1 VKLAEIQIERCGIWR
16 DLTLSLNP
24 RGLNVLYGPN
34 EAGKSTLLRFVQGVL
49 YGFSTR
55 IEGSPRDR
63 APSGP
68 TEGSLL
74 LEGESGPRRVRRSA
88 AAGTRGVAT
97 LIGEGQAAPAS
108 EMLAD
113 ALQGIDEQAF
123 RALFAIDLRQ
133 LQELGVL
140 TGDEAA
146 ARLYDVSLGPD
157 GRRLLEASRLADLGR
172 KRFID
177 PLQQDG
183 ELVRLFEQ
191 HDQLEAQLHEVDR
204 RRQHY
209 DARCAER
216 DRLEKDLADLERRHA
231 GIREQLRGH
240 LYLERAWGPWQ
251 QLRTGRQELDELPV
265 VVDFPER
272 GLERLERL
280 ETDIASAAEARDR
293 SLSAVKR
300 CRRLLEDSA
309 INNPLFS
316 QAGIAQGFVEQ
327 RGWIAQL
334 EERRESAKG
343 ECQAAET
350 IAAAALARLGPDWT
364 AEGLLALDPSPA
376 GWQKLSG
383 TAHSQLQATARRQVL
398 RRKCRRLSA
407 RFRELRDSLT
417 ECLHDLGDQSVDAA
431 LAEARE
437 KLRQMNHLARLQVR
451 EAELNER
458 QFSLVEHRERIAP
471 QLTLPRWVHVV
482 LGVFSF
488 MGIILGGW
496 GLIAGIVTSGIA
508 GAIYAMLGIT
518 CGGLAWG
525 LKAQYEGDARRRIDE
540 ADSQLASALTE
551 LRDVRGSIA
560 GLTGESPAR
569 ADSAPAPVDGGD
581 LVRRAAERVAELVD
595 LAQHQRNLRSLRRR
609 LDETRQKRDGAC
621 RELETVR
628 QTWHD
633 LLSQLQLPE
642 TLPPGRVLEIWQ
654 LLLEA
659 RAAQARLAQARES
672 YATVDHLWNSCRDRI
687 AEFGRRL
694 SAWEADYDRPLVV
707 LETWAGELAALNRA
721 RKERRALKVEIR
733 AHRREASAHQAR
745 VNELKLER
753 DALLVQGGA
762 AARDEFELR
771 AGYAARRTYLEDQSA
786 DSQADLDAIG
796 GEYSDLAIV
805 EDDLLSY
812 DAQSNS
818 ECIET
823 LKLENAD
830 LERDLLL
837 GREKL
842 AGVAHQIREMEDDRR
857 ATGLRF
863 ELEQVRQQLRQAARD
878 WAVVELAAQ
887 AGDDLR
893 HEFERRH
900 QPAALLS
907 ASRYFSRLTQGRYP
921 SVWSPLGEARLMV
934 DDDEGNSL
942 PVSTL
947 SRGTR
952 EQLFLAARLAAVE
965 ELSRKGVSLPM
976 ILDDVF
982 VNFDERRAEAAAEVL
997 CEFTQAGHQV
1007 LLLTCHIHLA
1017 RTLQSKGIEPIWL
1030 PEHRTDHLDRDAQR
1044 RAG

>member
-1 VKLAEIQIERCGIWR
+1 MKLAEIQIERCGIWR
-16 DLTLSLNP
+16 DLTLPLNP
-24 RGLNVLYGPN
+24 RGLNVVYGPN

-49 YGFSTR
+49 YGYSSAG
-55 IEGSPRDR
+55 EGAAQDR
-63 APSGP
+63 GRSGP

-74 LEGESGPRRVRRSA
+74 LEGESGARRVRRSA

-97 LIGEGQAAPAS
+97 LIGEGQALPAS

-123 RALFAIDLRQ
+123 RSLFAIDLRQ

-157 GRRLLEASRLADLGR
+157 GRRLLEALRQADLGR
-172 KRFID
+172 QRFVD

-191 HDQLEAQLHEVDR
+191 HDELEARLHEADR

-216 DRLEKDLADLERRHA
+216 DRLETDLADLERRQA

-240 LYLERAWGPWQ
+240 LFLERSWGPWQ
-251 QLRTGRQELDELPV
+251 QLRAGRSELDQLSV
-265 VVDFPER
+265 VSEFPER

-280 ETDIASAAEARDR
+280 ETGIASAAEARDR
-293 SLSAVKR
+293 SLSAAKQ
-300 CRRLLEDSA
+300 CRRQWEDAA
-309 INNPLFS
+309 IDNPLLS

-327 RGWIAQL
+327 RGWMAQL
-334 EERRESAKG
+334 QDRRETARH
-343 ECQAAET
+343 ECEAAESGL
-350 IAAAALARLGPDWT
+350 AAVLARLGPDWS
-364 AEGLLALDPSPA
+364 AGHLATLDLSPA
-376 GWQKLSG
+376 AWQRLLG
-383 TAHSQLQATARRQVL
+383 TAHSGRQAKARRQAIE
-398 RRKCRRLSA
+398 RKVRRLKA
-407 RFRELRDSLT
+407 RYHELRDSLT
-417 ECLHDLGDQSVDAA
+417 ECLHDLGDQPVDAA

-437 KLRQMNHLARLQVR
+437 KLRQMNHLARLQLR

-471 QLTLPRWVHVV
+471 QLTLPRWVHIV

-518 CGGLAWG
+518 CGGLAFG
-525 LKAQYEGDARRRIDE
+525 LKAQYEGDARRRIEE
-540 ADSQLASALTE
+540 ADSQMASALAE
-551 LRDVRGSIA
+551 LREVRGSIA
-560 GLTGESPAR
+560 GLTGQSPERTESTV
-569 ADSAPAPVDGGD
+569 APVDGGE
-581 LVRRAAERVAELVD
+581 LVRRAAERVAELVE
-595 LAQHQRNLRSLRRR
+595 LAQHERNLRSLRRR
-609 LDETRQKRDGAC
+609 LEEARQKREGAR
-621 RELETVR
+621 REVETVR

-633 LLSQLQLPE
+633 LLSQLPVPVNLPA
-642 TLPPGRVLEIWQ
+642 GRVLETWQ

-659 RAAQARLAQARES
+659 RAALAHLHRTRES
-672 YATVDHLWNSCRDRI
+672 YGAVDQLWNSCRDRI

-694 SAWEADYDRPLVV
+694 AAWEVDYDRPLDV

-721 RKERRALKVEIR
+721 RKERGVLKGEIR
-733 AHRREASAHQAR
+733 RHRREASAHQSR
-745 VNELKLER
+745 VNELKVER

-762 AARDEFELR
+762 ATRDEFEQR
-771 AGYAARRTYLEDQSA
+771 AGHAARRTYLEDQCA
-786 DSQADLDAIG
+786 DAQADLERIG
-796 GEYSDLAIV
+796 SEFQDLALV

-812 DAQSNS
+812 DARTNS

-823 LKLENAD
+823 LNLENAD
-830 LERDLLL
+830 LEHDLVL
-837 GREKL
+837 GRDTL
-842 AGVAHQIREMEDDRR
+842 GDVVRQIREMEDDRR
-857 ATGLRF
+857 ATSLRF

-900 QPAALLS
+900 QPASLVC
-907 ASRYFSRLTQGRYP
+907 ASRYFTRLTQGRYAA
-921 SVWSPLGEARLMV
+921 VWSPLGEACLMV

-965 ELSRKGVSLPM
+965 VLSRKGVSLPM

-982 VNFDERRAEAAAEVL
+982 VNFDERRAEAAAAVL
-997 CEFTQAGHQV
+997 CDFSQAGHQV
-1007 LLLTCHIHLA
+1007 LLLTCHLHLA
-1017 RTLQSKGIEPIWL
+1017 RSFQSRGIEPVWL
-1030 PEHRTDHLDRDAQR
+1030 PEHRADHLDRDEQR